1 MFFLRQQAWKRPDG
15 QPATREHLL
24 MALADIDTLLIQA
37 SYTQRPAESRCPGQG
52 GRAGRDW
59 AVAPGLAA
67 QRGAGGLPALPLSGS
82 AALLCLTFSPVKCR
96 W

>member
-1 MFFLRQQAWKRPDG
+1 
-15 QPATREHLL
+15 

-37 SYTQRPAESRCPGQG
+37 SYTQRPAESRCPGRG

-67 QRGAGGLPALPLSGS
+67 QRGAGGLPALPLSSS
-82 AALLCLTFSPVKCR
+82 AALLCLIFSPVKCR